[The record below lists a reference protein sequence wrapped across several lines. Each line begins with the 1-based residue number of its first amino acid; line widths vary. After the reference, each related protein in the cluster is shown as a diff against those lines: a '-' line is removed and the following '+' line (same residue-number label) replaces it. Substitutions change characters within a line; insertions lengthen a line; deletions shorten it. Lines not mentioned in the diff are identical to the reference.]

1 MVVRL
6 LRTYHGQGTN
16 GEIWVDGEFVSY
28 AIELPWL
35 GNVRN
40 NSCIPEGRYSLAKRY
55 SKKFKWHILVKDV
68 VGRSEI
74 LFHPAN
80 NALSELRGCIAPVS
94 QLSGVGKGFESVKA
108 FNKLKEMVYASID
121 AGESVSLEI
130 IEKGKS

>member
-16 GEIWVDGEFVSY
+16 GEIWIGGEFVCY

-35 GNVRN
+35 DNVRS
-40 NSCIPEGRYSLAKRY
+40 NSCIPEGMYPLAKRY
-55 SKKFKWHILVKDV
+55 SKRFKWHLLIKDV

-80 NALSELRGCIAPVS
+80 DALRELKGCIAPVN
-94 QLSGVGKGFESVKA
+94 QLTGIGKGFESLKA
-108 FNKLKEMVYASID
+108 FKRIREMVYDSID
-121 AGESVSLEI
+121 AGESVFLEVKR
-130 IEKGKS
+130 KGEL

>member
-16 GEIWVDGEFVSY
+16 GEIWVDSEFVCY

-35 GNVRN
+35 DNVRN
-40 NSCIPEGRYSLAKRY
+40 NSCIPVGRYALAKRY

-94 QLSGVGKGFESVKA
+94 QLSGVGKGLESIEA

-121 AGESVSLEI
+121 AGKLVFLEI

>member
-16 GEIWVDGEFVSY
+16 GEIWVDGEFVCY

-35 GNVRN
+35 DNVRN
-40 NSCIPEGRYSLAKRY
+40 NSCIPVGTYPLTKRY

-80 NALSELRGCIAPVS
+80 NALIELQGCIAPVS
-94 QLSGVGKGFESVKA
+94 QLSGDGKGLESVKA

-121 AGESVSLEI
+121 AGKLVFLKI